1 MQTKINRKQTLQLW
15 NELESPKPSWEE
27 FKHMLFAN
35 NNDPIKVIMKWRS
48 KHKAQWKNRS
58 LVTEVITVTA
68 DETWLVTVNGIP
80 IEEEICQGNCAERMM
95 VEQEMDPHAKVDI
108 ISTGNGE
115 SFTN

>member
-1 MQTKINRKQTLQLW
+1 
-15 NELESPKPSWEE
+15 
-27 FKHMLFAN
+27 MLFAN
-35 NNDPIKVIMKWRS
+35 NNDPVKVIMKWRS

-80 IEEEICQGNCAERMM
+80 IEEDICQGNCAERMM
-95 VEQEMDPHAKVDI
+95 VEQEMDPNANVDI